1 MILTGSKTFDHYLLW
16 QVLFNTYGIKD
27 HINGLNAACKKKKQ
41 NKKNC
46 DWEQYNMHN
55 LCVNI
60 FYIYNTLTVTRQAAK
75 RKKKMASVI
84 SRNQV
89 KCDLLTAIIW
99 ASLWLSIDND

>member
-27 HINGLNAACKKKKQ
+27 HINGLNAACKKKK
-41 NKKNC
+41 KNC

-60 FYIYNTLTVTRQAAK
+60 FIFITHWQLLGRLQK
-75 RKKKMASVI
+75 EKKNGI
-84 SRNQV
+84 SDFQKSSQV
-89 KCDLLTAIIW
+89 WSINCNYLSKPLIIHR
-99 ASLWLSIDND
+99 